1 MKKVICFIILF
12 YQTVYSQCYKKISCG
27 SSHVILINSQD
38 YIFGFGS
45 AQTGQLGNQSE
56 NNVLNPIQFDINNH
70 WKDIYASSLRS
81 FFIKQDGTLWGTGNN
96 SFGCLGINSNSGST
110 NVITQIGNASNW
122 LKIVGSLTHTVG
134 LREDGTLWGWG
145 QNNDYELGQGV
156 GNNYLS
162 QLTPIQ
168 IGTDNHWVDVGVTD
182 SGTFAL
188 KNDGTFWGCGFN
200 SNVILGFLGN
210 YVYTLSQGPSNNWSK
225 IKAGSFF
232 ILAQKTDG
240 TLWSWGS
247 GTFGQVGNGQ
257 FSGSLTP
264 FQITTDTW
272 KDFAAGSLRSYGIKT
287 DGTLWAWGR
296 NQEGQLGDGTFEN
309 RNLPTQIGTDND
321 WDRIYAAGA
330 TTTVGVKNDG
340 SVWVWGNNDFGQFGN
355 GTLNQG
361 SNVPLQNTALC
372 TLGVDG
378 MENFNGKIAFYP
390 NPAQNEIN
398 FAYENLPNASVQIID
413 MNGRVLHQINTIG
426 LSGLV
431 TLVVNQWEK
440 GIYLCK
446 ILTENN
452 QTAVK
457 KIIID

>member
-1 MKKVICFIILF
+1 MKKVICFFILF
-12 YQTVYSQCYKKISCG
+12 YQILCSQCYQKISVG
-27 SSHVILINSQD
+27 DAHVLLLKSDNS
-38 YIFGFGS
+38 IWGFGAS
-45 AQTGQLGNQSE
+45 GSGQLANQQSTT
-56 NNVLNPIQFDINNH
+56 VLNPTIINNTNV
-70 WKDIYASSLRS
+70 WRDLFGVSGKS
-81 FFIKQDGTLWGTGNN
+81 FFINQDGTLWATGNN
-96 SFGCLGINSNSGST
+96 IYGSLGINSENST
-110 NVITQIGNASNW
+110 NVITQIGNANNW
-122 LKIVGSLTHTVG
+122 LKIVGSPTHTVG

-168 IGTDNHWVDVGVTD
+168 IGTDNHWVDVAVTD

-225 IKAGSFF
+225 IQAGSFF

-272 KDFAAGSLRSYGIKT
+272 KDFAAGSTRSYGIKT

-330 TTTVGVKNDG
+330 TTTVGIKTDG
-340 SVWVWGNNDFGQFGN
+340 SVWVWGNNNFGQFGN

-372 TLGVDG
+372 TLGVYDS
-378 MENFNGKIAFYP
+378 EHLKANVSFYP

-398 FAYENLPNASVQIID
+398 FSYENLPNASLQIID
-413 MNGRVLHQINTIG
+413 LNGRVIHQINTIG
-426 LSGLV
+426 LSGLF
-431 TLVVNQWEK
+431 TFKINQWDK
-440 GIYLCK
+440 GIYLGR
-446 ILTENN
+446 IVTENN
-452 QTAVK
+452 FTVVK
-457 KIIID
+457 KIIIK